1 MTYSGSAFDGDGARM
16 VAAELASEHERR
28 ASILFSVAV
37 TIAVFP
43 AWGIGELVGDIVS
56 FLEADIGS
64 SPHTGLWLAE
74 ELRALVVDRLDC
86 EQTAEWRIMLS

>member
-1 MTYSGSAFDGDGARM
+1 M
-16 VAAELASEHERR
+16 VAAELASERERR
-28 ASILFSVAV
+28 ASILLSVA
-37 TIAVFP
+37 AFP
-43 AWGIGELVGDIVS
+43 AWDMGELVRDIVS

-64 SPHTGLWLAE
+64 SPHTGLWLAD